1 MSSQKKNPTADGLID
16 SLLDDVKDLY
26 EHSGPFTQSD
36 FAIDNSVLNIDLQ
49 DSNSNPPQLQ
59 KVELVKNPEPPLK
72 SSVVQPAPIDIKKNE
87 IPKNKTINIEKLDSD
102 DFKTVSLQNPDNF
115 VNLQKPDKKD
125 FSAIEIKNKP
135 TKTES
140 IKPNLQSLSNE
151 FELDKTIA
159 LGSEVKSSAVM
170 ADFSA
175 LELNP
180 PTLPKMQK
188 SGMSSTEEPT
198 EFSNQT
204 FGKNQSSLGTQN
216 NQGTQ
221 NTLSDKDRTLAVEGF
236 AKSIST
242 RVNPIKPRDSIGKFG
257 EAGVFRSGNAYVN
270 PDASLIQSENL
281 RLAQQR
287 IAELEK
293 ENDLLRQENEELF
306 SAGDIIRSKTDELN
320 AKVFHLEQEKNELEE
335 SFHKEVLILRG
346 SLQFK
351 ETELSKSKN
360 KIQELEARLKSD
372 FKKIRVREREL
383 ENRLELSKAEKA
395 ALVRA
400 KDENILE
407 LKRKID
413 HLESELDNYKSRCL
427 DLNRNVETQQEQF
440 KKTVKA
446 LRLALTNLESKEAG
460 TYKKAE

>member
-1 MSSQKKNPTADGLID
+1 MSSQKKNPTADDLID

-36 FAIDNSVLNIDLQ
+36 IIIENSLLDIDLQ
-49 DSNSNPPQLQ
+49 ALTNPAESLATLAKPQLKSQ
-59 KVELVKNPEPPLK
+59 PQTVERTHLQAIP
-72 SSVVQPAPIDIKKNE
+72 SS
-87 IPKNKTINIEKLDSD
+87 L
-102 DFKTVSLQNPDNF
+102 
-115 VNLQKPDKKD
+115 
-125 FSAIEIKNKP
+125 
-135 TKTES
+135 
-140 IKPNLQSLSNE
+140 
-151 FELDKTIA
+151 ELDKTIA
-159 LGSEVKSSAVM
+159 MGANPSATDAMSDFAALDLKPPAHPKS
-170 ADFSA
+170 
-175 LELNP
+175 
-180 PTLPKMQK
+180 QR
-188 SGMSSTEEPT
+188 SGFGSTEERT
-198 EFSNQT
+198 ELSNNNRSPQQT
-204 FGKNQSSLGTQN
+204 FSSST
-216 NQGTQ
+216 T
-221 NTLSDKDRTLAVEGF
+221 SDKDRTLAVEGF
-236 AKSIST
+236 AKSSAP
-242 RVNPIKPRDSIGKFG
+242 RVAPVKARDSIGKMG
-257 EAGVFRSGNAYVN
+257 EAGVFRSGNAYIN

-281 RLAQQR
+281 RLAQHR

-306 SAGDIIRSKTDELN
+306 SAGEVIRGKTDELN

-351 ETELSKSKN
+351 ESEVSKSKN

-413 HLESELDNYKSRCL
+413 HLETELDNYKSRCL